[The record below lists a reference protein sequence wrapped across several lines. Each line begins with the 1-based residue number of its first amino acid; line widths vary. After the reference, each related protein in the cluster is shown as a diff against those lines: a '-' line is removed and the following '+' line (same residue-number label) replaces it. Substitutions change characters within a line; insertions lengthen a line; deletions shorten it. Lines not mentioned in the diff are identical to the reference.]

1 MGFTSVSVRV
11 IYYLW
16 ELIFMNDATWNY
28 KNLYIYILKNENNS
42 EMQGFTVRAKY
53 SIESGVYIKMTY
65 DGE

>member
-1 MGFTSVSVRV
+1 
-11 IYYLW
+11 
-16 ELIFMNDATWNY
+16 MNDATWNY